1 MVFFYIHIFG
11 IEKFHMWSKNNFWF
25 CLYSHFWHWKFYI
38 STEINFW
45 FCFIITFLTLKCYT
59 FMFGLYMCFE
69 TTCQMILM
77 LCVDILLWRN
87 IESDSLEFLFH
98 QSFVGLYLWK
108 DQEFKIVEEVWP
120 PLKMKNKG
128 GHTSSTILNS
138 SFLANSNL
146 PKTGKNVT
154 FFCMLQIFFWVWQ
167 IVT

>member
-1 MVFFYIHIFG
+1 MVLFYIHIFG

-87 IESDSLEFLFH
+87 MESDSLEFLFH

-108 DQEFKIVEEVWP
+108 DQEFKIVEEVW
-120 PLKMKNKG
+120 L
-128 GHTSSTILNS
+128 LYF
-138 SFLANSNL
+138 SFLGGVIL
-146 PKTGKNVT
+146 
-154 FFCMLQIFFWVWQ
+154 LQLFWIPAPFRDIGRCLSKPAQ
-167 IVT
+167 ISKLTL

>member
-1 MVFFYIHIFG
+1 MVLFYIHIFG

-69 TTCQMILM
+69 TTCEMILM

-87 IESDSLEFLFH
+87 ILYRSDIRSLYAILGPMEQALGNRDRKTY
-98 QSFVGLYLWK
+98 SWK
-108 DQEFKIVEEVWP
+108 SIRS
-120 PLKMKNKG
+120 LKK
-128 GHTSSTILNS
+128 ST
-138 SFLANSNL
+138 
-146 PKTGKNVT
+146 
-154 FFCMLQIFFWVWQ
+154 LQIGHP
-167 IVT
+167 ISILIYNIRS

>member
-1 MVFFYIHIFG
+1 MALFYIHIFG

-69 TTCQMILM
+69 TTCEMILM

-87 IESDSLEFLFH
+87 ILYRSDIRSLYAILGPMEQALGNRDRQTWSWKSI
-98 QSFVGLYLWK
+98 QS
-108 DQEFKIVEEVWP
+108 
-120 PLKMKNKG
+120 LKK
-128 GHTSSTILNS
+128 ST
-138 SFLANSNL
+138 
-146 PKTGKNVT
+146 
-154 FFCMLQIFFWVWQ
+154 LQIGHPIFILIYCIRSDKHFG
-167 IVT
+167 IEIGYT

>member
-1 MVFFYIHIFG
+1 
-11 IEKFHMWSKNNFWF
+11 MWFKINFWSCF
-25 CLYSHFWHWKFYI
+25 IFTFLALKSFTCGLRITFGFVLYSHFWHWKFYI

-87 IESDSLEFLFH
+87 MESDSLEFLFH

-108 DQEFKIVEEVWP
+108 DQEFKILEKYDP
-120 PLKMKNKG
+120 PKNEQ
-128 GHTSSTILNS
+128 
-138 SFLANSNL
+138 A
-146 PKTGKNVT
+146 
-154 FFCMLQIFFWVWQ
+154 
-167 IVT
+167 

>member
-1 MVFFYIHIFG
+1 
-11 IEKFHMWSKNNFWF
+11 MWFKINFWSYF
-25 CLYSHFWHWKFYI
+25 IFTFLALKSFTCGLRITFGFVLYSHFWHWKFYI

-120 PLKMKNKG
+120 PHKNEK
-128 GHTSSTILNS
+128 
-138 SFLANSNL
+138 
-146 PKTGKNVT
+146 
-154 FFCMLQIFFWVWQ
+154 
-167 IVT
+167 